1 MATSKITDPF
11 QVTAVIV
18 AHDGA
23 IWLPEV
29 VAALSS
35 QTRKIDH
42 IVAVDNGS
50 VDKSAALLKAAK
62 IPVLSMP
69 RDAGFGDAVY
79 RAVEKL
85 PKSNNERNEWIWVIH
100 DDCAPKSDALEKLLA
115 ELTER
120 PNVAMAGP
128 KLLGWHDRTH
138 LLEVGVSIT
147 NNGARWTGLEP
158 QEYDQGQHDGVR
170 DVLSVSTA
178 GALIRRDVFDEL
190 GGYDPQL
197 ALFRDDVDFGWRV
210 RMAGHSII
218 VVTESVA
225 FHAQAA
231 ATERRSV
238 DVEGAFL
245 HRPLLLDRRNSAY
258 VLLAN
263 SSTWLLPWL
272 IVQLIT
278 GAAIRSIG
286 YLIAKLPGYA
296 SDEILAIAALIFR
309 PALLRAA
316 RRERRIHRLLPPR
329 IIADFIPP
337 RLTQYRNGIN
347 NFVESIRDRIFAQ
360 LPTDNDFDEEFN
372 DDADLL
378 TPTKVVNWG
387 SILKRPQVLLG
398 ICLFIFILFSSTSRL
413 GSLIGGSLANRNGI
427 NNFVESI
434 RDRIF
439 AQLPTDND
447 FDEEFNDDADLLT
460 PTKVVNWGSILK
472 RPQVLLGICLFIF
485 ILFSS
490 TSRLGSLI
498 GGSLATTPHGT
509 SALWRSYVESWH
521 QVGMGSSTPT
531 PPWVAVLSFLSI
543 FFFGKPAALVS
554 TFIFIAPALMA
565 LSAYKFLKLVS
576 SNAWLRVSA
585 SMLYAIS
592 PVAIAAVNSG
602 RLGTLVFLILLPLII
617 KSIPS
622 FDNFEKITWR
632 RIFAVSLLTS
642 IATSFTLMA
651 WLAILIATIYGVA
664 RDVQS
669 FNLDL
674 NKEIFDQKLLRRIA
688 LLITPLIATA
698 PWSLI
703 AITHPGRLLY
713 EPGILLSGG
722 GPNLAFLGNPGGIG
736 ALPWWAISPLTLV
749 LIVAYFAS
757 TKLRDVALIGLAFLI
772 VSVVASAISISGNG
786 TSAPTQLWVGVFL
799 TAATLAAVT
808 VGTIIL
814 NDLRDYLIATNINY
828 RHILSALLLLLTL
841 AYSATAVTWNISQAS
856 SSPVHTKSVNILPEY
871 LGVQPDSKT
880 LVLREISGRNV
891 TSLAFYI
898 SRGSDIAL
906 GEPDVAPTQDPAIAK
921 AVIELANGS
930 GLTTS
935 RTFADF
941 GIKYLFAKNPID
953 KDVVRTIDSLGGFV
967 RTSATSD
974 GIVWKIT
981 DPTGRLFFTDVTGK
995 VTLLAS
1001 GGVGVTTSVPG
1012 PGVITLTE
1020 NYDLGWQILQNGSK
1034 LERSENAAGLP
1045 QFKVLAAGEFTLLHD
1060 GTVRRGVLSLQFII
1074 WTILIILALPGGR
1087 RKREISEREL
1097 S

>member
-387 SILKRPQVLLG
+387 SIFKRPQVLLG
-398 ICLFIFILFSSTSRL
+398 S
-413 GSLIGGSLANRNGI
+413 
-427 NNFVESI
+427 
-434 RDRIF
+434 
-439 AQLPTDND
+439 
-447 FDEEFNDDADLLT
+447 
-460 PTKVVNWGSILK
+460 
-472 RPQVLLGICLFIF
+472 CLFIF

-602 RLGTLVFLILLPLII
+602 RLGTLVFLILLPLIV

-772 VSVVASAISISGNG
+772 VSVVASALSISGNG

-856 SSPVHTKSVNILPEY
+856 SSPVHTKSLNILPEY

>member
-69 RDAGFGDAVY
+69 RDAGFGDAGY

-378 TPTKVVNWG
+378 TPTKV
-387 SILKRPQVLLG
+387 I
-398 ICLFIFILFSSTSRL
+398 
-413 GSLIGGSLANRNGI
+413 
-427 NNFVESI
+427 
-434 RDRIF
+434 
-439 AQLPTDND
+439 
-447 FDEEFNDDADLLT
+447 
-460 PTKVVNWGSILK
+460 NWGSILK

-772 VSVVASAISISGNG
+772 VSVVASALSISGNG

>member
-1 MATSKITDPF
+1 MATSKISDPF

-18 AHDGA
+18 AHDGE

-69 RDAGFGDAVY
+69 RDTGFGDAVY
-79 RAVEKL
+79 RAVEKF

-115 ELTER
+115 ELIDR

-138 LLEVGVSIT
+138 LLEVGISIT
-147 NNGARWTGLEP
+147 SNGARWTGLEP

-197 ALFRDDVDFGWRV
+197 ALFRDDVDFGWRI
-210 RMAGHSII
+210 RMAGHSVI
-218 VVTESVA
+218 VVTDSMA

-245 HRPLLLDRRNSAY
+245 HRPLLLDRRNSAF

-272 IVQLIT
+272 IFQLIT
-278 GAAIRSIG
+278 GAAMRSIG

-296 SDEILAIAALIFR
+296 SDEVLAIATLIFR

-316 RRERRIHRLLPPR
+316 RRERRIHKLLPPQ

-347 NFVESIRDRIFAQ
+347 KFVESIRNRIFAQ
-360 LPTDNDFDEEFN
+360 LPTENDFDEEFN

-378 TPTKVVNWG
+378 TPTKVVNWA
-387 SILKRPQVLLG
+387 SIFKRPQVLLG
-398 ICLFIFILFSSTSRL
+398 ICLFIFVIFSSTSR
-413 GSLIGGSLANRNGI
+413 
-427 NNFVESI
+427 F
-434 RDRIF
+434 
-439 AQLPTDND
+439 
-447 FDEEFNDDADLLT
+447 
-460 PTKVVNWGSILK
+460 
-472 RPQVLLGICLFIF
+472 
-485 ILFSS
+485 
-490 TSRLGSLI
+490 GSLI

-509 SALWRSYVESWH
+509 SELWRSYVESWH
-521 QVGMGSSTPT
+521 QVGMGSSAPT
-531 PPWVAVLSFLSI
+531 PPWVAVLSILSI

-554 TFIFIAPALMA
+554 TFILIAPVLMA

-576 SNAWLRVSA
+576 WNVWLRVSA

-592 PVAIAAVNSG
+592 PVAIASVNSG
-602 RLGTLVFLILLPLII
+602 RLGTLVFLILLPLIV
-617 KSIPS
+617 KSIPT

-632 RIFAVSLLTS
+632 RIFAVSVLTS

-664 RDVQS
+664 RDMQS
-669 FNLDL
+669 FNADL
-674 NKEIFDQKLLRRIA
+674 NKELFDQKLLRRIA
-688 LLITPLIATA
+688 LLIAPLIATA

-703 AITHPGRLLY
+703 AITNPVRLLY

-722 GPNLAFLGNPGGIG
+722 GPNLALLGNPGGIG
-736 ALPWWAISPLTLV
+736 ALPWWVISPITLV

-757 TKLRDVALIGLAFLI
+757 TKLREVALIGLAFLL
-772 VSVVASAISISGNG
+772 VSVVASALSISGNG
-786 TSAPTQLWVGVFL
+786 TSAPTQLWVGIFL
-799 TAATLAAVT
+799 SAATLAAIT

-814 NDLRDYLIATNINY
+814 NDLRDYLIATNVNS
-828 RHILSALLLLLTL
+828 RHILSALLLLVTL
-841 AYSATAVTWNISQAS
+841 AYSVTALTWNISQAS

-871 LGVQPDSKT
+871 LGVLPDSKT
-880 LVLREISGRNV
+880 LVLREITGRNA

-906 GEPDVAPTQDPAIAK
+906 GEPDVAPTQDPAIAT
-921 AVIELANGS
+921 AVMELANGS

-935 RTFADF
+935 KTFADF
-941 GIKYLFAKNPID
+941 GIKFLFAKNPID
-953 KDVVRTIDSLGGFV
+953 KDMVRTIDSLGGFV
-967 RTSATSD
+967 RTSATGD
-974 GIVWKIT
+974 GTVWKIT

-1001 GGVGVTTSVPG
+1001 GGVGVTTSAPG

-1020 NYDLGWQILQNGSK
+1020 NYDRGWQILRNGIK
-1034 LERSENAAGLP
+1034 LERTKNAAGLP
-1045 QFKVLAAGEFTLLHD
+1045 QFKVLEAGEFTLLHD
-1060 GTVRRGVLSLQFII
+1060 GTIRRGVLSLQFII

-1097 S
+1097 A

>member
-387 SILKRPQVLLG
+387 SI
-398 ICLFIFILFSSTSRL
+398 F
-413 GSLIGGSLANRNGI
+413 
-427 NNFVESI
+427 
-434 RDRIF
+434 
-439 AQLPTDND
+439 
-447 FDEEFNDDADLLT
+447 
-460 PTKVVNWGSILK
+460 K

-602 RLGTLVFLILLPLII
+602 RLGTLVFLILLPLIV

-757 TKLRDVALIGLAFLI
+757 TKLRDVALIGLAFLL
-772 VSVVASAISISGNG
+772 VSVVASALSISGNG
-786 TSAPTQLWVGVFL
+786 TSAPTQLWVGIFL

-856 SSPVHTKSVNILPEY
+856 SSPVHTKSINILPEY

>member
-387 SILKRPQVLLG
+387 SIFKRPQVLLG
-398 ICLFIFILFSSTSRL
+398 S
-413 GSLIGGSLANRNGI
+413 
-427 NNFVESI
+427 
-434 RDRIF
+434 
-439 AQLPTDND
+439 
-447 FDEEFNDDADLLT
+447 
-460 PTKVVNWGSILK
+460 
-472 RPQVLLGICLFIF
+472 CLFIF

-543 FFFGKPAALVS
+543 LFFGKPAALVS

-602 RLGTLVFLILLPLII
+602 RLGTLVFLILLPLIV

-757 TKLRDVALIGLAFLI
+757 TKLRDVALIGLAFLL
-772 VSVVASAISISGNG
+772 VSVVASALSISGNG

>member
-147 NNGARWTGLEP
+147 NNAARWTGLEP

-387 SILKRPQVLLG
+387 SIFKRPQVLLG
-398 ICLFIFILFSSTSRL
+398 S
-413 GSLIGGSLANRNGI
+413 
-427 NNFVESI
+427 
-434 RDRIF
+434 
-439 AQLPTDND
+439 
-447 FDEEFNDDADLLT
+447 
-460 PTKVVNWGSILK
+460 
-472 RPQVLLGICLFIF
+472 CLFIF

-602 RLGTLVFLILLPLII
+602 RLGTLVFLILLPLIV

-757 TKLRDVALIGLAFLI
+757 TKLRDVALIGLAFLL
-772 VSVVASAISISGNG
+772 VSVVASALSISGNG

-856 SSPVHTKSVNILPEY
+856 SSPVHTKSLNILPEY